1 MDKKRLKIAIA
12 LLNAVRSTFPE
23 TNKFIDSTLKEE
35 CEKEKM
41 TADEVIFL
49 LLNLQ
54 KKISLDKH
62 FCFRFGTIVIIF
74 LFIDVEKLGR

>member
-1 MDKKRLKIAIA
+1 MLLGVHFLKQMNSLI
-12 LLNAVRSTFPE
+12 
-23 TNKFIDSTLKEE
+23 KEE

-41 TADEVIFL
+41 TLDEVISL
-49 LLNLQ
+49 LLKIIIIIIKI

-74 LFIDVEKLGR
+74 LFIDVERYDI